1 MGDTEKQLK
10 IVIAFTSFILIVE
23 VIGGIISNSLALL
36 SDAAHVFSDVTA
48 LTLSFLA
55 LRLATRPPST
65 SRTFGYHRAEV
76 FAALINGIILLFVSF
91 FIFKEA
97 YGRFQ
102 TPPDIKTTEMLLVAV
117 FGFLVNLWVALR
129 LRSHAHDDLNIK
141 SAFLHVV
148 GDALASLGV
157 IVGAIVII
165 FTGNTIAD
173 PVISVLIGSIIIV
186 GSLRVTR
193 EAVHI
198 LFEGTPRDIDFEEVS
213 SVILGVEGVKSV
225 HDLHIWSI
233 CSHIN
238 AASAHITVGDVKMSQ
253 VGEISKTIDSK
264 MEALKINHTTF
275 QFECGEDGEPCDINH
290 GWENEARN
298 SNH

>member
-1 MGDTEKQLK
+1 LEDTEKQLK
-10 IVIAFTSFILIVE
+10 IVIAFTGFILVVE

-36 SDAAHVFSDVTA
+36 SDAAHVFSDVIA

-55 LRLATRPPST
+55 LRLATRPAST

-76 FAALINGIILLFVSF
+76 FAALANGIILLIVSF

-97 YGRFQ
+97 YERFS
-102 TPPDIKTTEMLLVAV
+102 TPPEIKTTEMLLVAV
-117 FGFLVNLWVALR
+117 FGLLVNLWVALR
-129 LRSHAHDDLNIK
+129 LRGHAHDDLNIK

-157 IVGAIVII
+157 IIGAIVII
-165 FTGNTIAD
+165 FTGNTLAD
-173 PVISVLIGSIIIV
+173 PIVSVLIGSIIIV
-186 GSLRVTR
+186 GSLWVIR
-193 EAVHI
+193 ESVHI
-198 LFEGTPRDIDFEEVS
+198 LFEGTPRDVDFEEVS
-213 SVILGVEGVKSV
+213 SVILGIEGVKSV

-238 AASAHITVGDVKMSQ
+238 AASAHINVGDVKMSE
-253 VGEISKTIDSK
+253 VGEISKTIEGK
-264 MEALKINHTTF
+264 MGALKINHTTF

-290 GWENEARN
+290 G
-298 SNH
+298 

>member
-1 MGDTEKQLK
+1 LEGAEKELK
-10 IVIAFTSFILIVE
+10 VVIIFTSFILVVE

-36 SDAAHVFSDVTA
+36 SDAAHVFSDVIA

-55 LRLATRPPST
+55 LRLAARPPST

-76 FAALINGIILLFVSF
+76 FAALTNGILLLFVSF

-97 YGRFQ
+97 YQRFL

-129 LRSHAHDDLNIK
+129 LRGHKHDLNIR

-157 IVGAIVII
+157 IVGAVVII
-165 FTGNTIAD
+165 FTGNTVAD
-173 PVISVLIGSIIIV
+173 PIISVLIGTIIV
-186 GSLRVTR
+186 FGSLRIVR
-193 EAVHI
+193 ESVHI
-198 LFEGTPRDIDFEEVS
+198 LYEGTPRDIDFEKVS
-213 SVILGVEGVKSV
+213 SVILDVDGVKSV

-238 AASAHITVGDVKMSQ
+238 AASAHIIVDDVRMSQ
-253 VGEISKTIDSK
+253 IGEISKTIK
-264 MEALKINHTTF
+264 EEMEALSINHTTF
-275 QFECGEDGEPCDINH
+275 QFECGEEGEPCDINH
-290 GWENEARN
+290 G
-298 SNH
+298 

>member
-1 MGDTEKQLK
+1 LGDTEKQLK

-36 SDAAHVFSDVTA
+36 SDAAHVFSDVIA

-55 LRLATRPPST
+55 LRLATRPPSN

-76 FAALINGIILLFVSF
+76 FAALTNGIILLLVSF
-91 FIFKEA
+91 FIFREA
-97 YGRFQ
+97 YERFS
-102 TPPDIKTTEMLLVAV
+102 TPPEIKTTEMLIVAV

-129 LRSHAHDDLNIK
+129 LRGHTHDLNIK
-141 SAFLHVV
+141 SAFFHVV

-157 IVGAIVII
+157 IVGALFII

-173 PVISVLIGSIIIV
+173 PIISVLIGSIIIV
-186 GSLRVTR
+186 GSLRVIR
-193 EAVHI
+193 ESVHI
-198 LFEGTPRDIDFEEVS
+198 LFEGTPRNVDFEEVS
-213 SVILGVEGVKSV
+213 SAILGVEGVKSV

-238 AASAHITVGDVKMSQ
+238 AASAHINVGDVKMSE

-290 GWENEARN
+290 G
-298 SNH
+298 

>member
-1 MGDTEKQLK
+1 LEDTEKQLK
-10 IVIAFTSFILIVE
+10 IVIIFTSFILVVE

-36 SDAAHVFSDVTA
+36 SDAAHVFSDVIA
-48 LTLSFLA
+48 LSLSFLA
-55 LRLATRPPST
+55 LRIATRPPST

-76 FAALINGIILLFVSF
+76 FAALANGIILLVVSF

-97 YGRFQ
+97 FERFQ
-102 TPPDIKTTEMLLVAV
+102 SPPEIKTTEMLIVAV

-129 LRSHAHDDLNIK
+129 LRGHAHDLNIK

-157 IVGAIVII
+157 IVGALFII
-165 FTGNTIAD
+165 FTGNTAAD
-173 PVISVLIGSIIIV
+173 PVISVVIGSIIIV
-186 GSLRVTR
+186 GSLRVLR
-193 EAVHI
+193 ESIHI
-198 LFEGTPRDIDFEEVS
+198 LFEGTPRNVDFE
-213 SVILGVEGVKSV
+213 GVDGVNSV

-238 AASAHITVGDVKMSQ
+238 AASAHILVDNVKMSQ
-253 VGEISKTIDSK
+253 VGEISKTIEDK
-264 MEALKINHTTF
+264 MEALNVNHTTF
-275 QFECGEDGEPCDINH
+275 QFECVKEGEPCDINH

>member
-1 MGDTEKQLK
+1 MENTEKQLK
-10 IVIAFTSFILIVE
+10 IVITFTSFILVVE

-36 SDAAHVFSDVTA
+36 SDAAHVFSDVVA
-48 LTLSFLA
+48 LSLSFLA

-76 FAALINGIILLFVSF
+76 LAALTNGIILLVVSF

-97 YGRFQ
+97 FERFS
-102 TPPDIKTTEMLLVAV
+102 TPPEIKTTEMLVVAV

-129 LRSHAHDDLNIK
+129 LRGHAHDLNIK

-157 IVGAIVII
+157 IIGALFII
-165 FTGNTIAD
+165 FTGNTAAD
-173 PVISVLIGSIIIV
+173 PIISVLIGSIIIV
-186 GSLRVTR
+186 GSLRVIR
-193 EAVHI
+193 ESVHI
-198 LFEGTPRDIDFEEVS
+198 LYEGTPRNVDFEMVT
-213 SVILGVEGVKSV
+213 SVILGVDGVKSV

-238 AASAHITVGDVKMSQ
+238 AASAHILVDDVKMSH
-253 VGEISKTIDSK
+253 VGEISKSIGDK
-264 MEALKINHTTF
+264 MESLNVNHTTF
-275 QFECGEDGEPCDINH
+275 QFECVKEGEPCDINH
-290 GWENEARN
+290 GWEDEARN